1 MYDEN
6 ECDFRTRRIV
16 YWKATCKTY
25 VLCDIGKKVQ
35 MVQNK
40 PSCLIFIFD
49 MLRNIYNNICIAKSI
64 FIADIN
70 FLTANIISRK
80 QYISRV
86 EASQSHI
93 HNDAPFSSSIAFSL
107 S

>member
-1 MYDEN
+1 
-6 ECDFRTRRIV
+6 
-16 YWKATCKTY
+16 
-25 VLCDIGKKVQ
+25 

-49 MLRNIYNNICIAKSI
+49 MLRNIYNNICIGLRCRPIVFAKSI

-80 QYISRV
+80 QYISLV